1 MRDIGKVALRDRGSF
16 DASVSYEILDI
27 VEYQGYVYCCFT
39 PDTPAGTLPTDSTHF
54 HRWFGS
60 ASAENVYQTND
71 SVENDIVDADYIP
84 FLDSSDGTPKRS
96 LWSNLKSKFW
106 AYVQSQLATVATSG
120 NYNDLSNKPTVDS
133 ALSTASTNAIQN
145 APVSTAINSL
155 NTSLTQKCN
164 SGTNLDYYTL
174 LNLATITTSGQTLT
188 LYGGRKLSDYVMLC
202 FNVKVGTWYRNG
214 NVIPLPLFSANGLEI
229 TLQSGGTTY
238 YVDFLRVDDTHI
250 TISTN
255 YPTISNV
262 SVSCVGLTCGAVPVA
277 LGGNLNHGE

>member
-1 MRDIGKVALRDRGSF
+1 MRDIGKVALRDRGTF
-16 DASVSYEILDI
+16 DASASYEILDI

-54 HRWFGS
+54 HKWFGS

-145 APVSTAINSL
+145 APVATAINSL
-155 NTSLTQKCN
+155 NTSLMNKSN
-164 SGTNLDYYTL
+164 VHANLTYY
-174 LNLATITTSGQTLT
+174 NLVNHTLT
-188 LYGGRKLSDYVMLC
+188 SVSQSVSTFSGRKFSDYGMLVFSINLGNYWRNTVM
-202 FNVKVGTWYRNG
+202 
-214 NVIPLPLFSANGLEI
+214 IPSDSFYSSSTIQYAVEI
-229 TLQSGGTTY
+229 SFLAGGQMY
-238 YVDFLRVDDTHI
+238 FVDFSKTSETSL

-255 YPTISNV
+255 YGTPSQIYV
-262 SVSCVGLTCGAVPVA
+262 QIVA
-277 LGGNLNHGE
+277 LVNG